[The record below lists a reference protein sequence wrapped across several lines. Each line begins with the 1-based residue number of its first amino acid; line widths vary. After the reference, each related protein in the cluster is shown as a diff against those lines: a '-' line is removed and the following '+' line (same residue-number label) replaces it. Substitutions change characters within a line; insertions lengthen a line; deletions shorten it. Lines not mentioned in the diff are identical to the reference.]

1 MNIEI
6 NLNSRFRSDNLM
18 FARLRNR
25 EDRTQVTGLIDP
37 AAVPKTTLERKDFL
51 KKAAKDFCLAVKDD
65 FEGSIMFASTSG
77 KPEMGN
83 LILEFRVDT
92 VKNAREVRKAF
103 ATKK

>member
-1 MNIEI
+1 
-6 NLNSRFRSDNLM
+6 
-18 FARLRNR
+18 
-25 EDRTQVTGLIDP
+25 
-37 AAVPKTTLERKDFL
+37 
-51 KKAAKDFCLAVKDD
+51 
-65 FEGSIMFASTSG
+65 MFASTSG